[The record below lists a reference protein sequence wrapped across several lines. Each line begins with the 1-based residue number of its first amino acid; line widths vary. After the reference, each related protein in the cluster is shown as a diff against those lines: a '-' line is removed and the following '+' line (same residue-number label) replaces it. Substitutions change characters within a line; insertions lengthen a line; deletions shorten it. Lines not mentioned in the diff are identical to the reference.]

1 MSKFAEKKGTGSPAW
16 EKTKEY
22 FARASA
28 VIHGICSCIFK
39 LRKLLMAVPVIWGL
53 AYLTYKNLRELPAQ
67 VGIGLQNNGE
77 YAAVVSR
84 ELALFGPVGL
94 TVLCL
99 LLMFASKKTLQPWVI
114 SLFSLA
120 LPLLIW
126 VTNVFPA

>member
-1 MSKFAEKKGTGSPAW
+1 
-16 EKTKEY
+16 
-22 FARASA
+22 
-28 VIHGICSCIFK
+28 
-39 LRKLLMAVPVIWGL
+39 MAVPVIWGL

-99 LLMFASKKTLQPWVI
+99 LLMFASKKTLQPWVV